1 MIKFSAESPVN
12 CETCGK
18 PAIRRTVEVHHPGK
32 GGRMVSYDTHSR
44 CLTDRKHFEALLRV
58 ERFHKRVHDLIAQL
72 RALPAADRALKPG
85 RIVDF
90 DFETVHP
97 TACRRR
103 ELVIA
108 TAIVQAFGLR
118 GEVRLDARPLKGQ
131 SAARILRDLRTAA
144 VSVVQYLRRRRDEGD
159 F

>member
-58 ERFHKRVHDLIAQL
+58 ETFHKRVHDLIAQL
-72 RALPAADRALKPG
+72 RALPVADRALKPG

-97 TACRRR
+97 TACNRR
-103 ELVIA
+103 ELVIPTA
-108 TAIVQAFGLR
+108 TVQAFGLR
-118 GEVRLDARPLKGQ
+118 GEVRLDARSLKGQ
-131 SAARILRDLRTAA
+131 SSARILREIGSAA
-144 VSVVQYLRRRRDEGD
+144 SFVVESLHRRRQEGD
-159 F
+159 Y